1 MCLIVMKTIPKED
14 CERRW
19 VDKIG
24 QYLSGLKG
32 SVIYCL
38 RGQYSFWIVPLENMV
53 EKRRIKRESK
63 KKKV

>member
-38 RGQYSFWIVPLENMV
+38 GGQYSFWIVPGKYGRK
-53 EKRRIKRESK
+53 EKDKEREQK
-63 KKKV
+63 K